1 MDKNWV
7 AIDWGTTN
15 FRAFLMSETGIC
27 VDKIEASKGLLSIN
41 DRQFSESLNQLLG
54 AWHQSRNIKSILMAG
69 MVGSK
74 QGWVEAPYIEVPA
87 TPASFIKASISVD
100 LDWGGVA
107 QIISGACCNNKFD
120 LPDVMRGEEVQLIG
134 LANLNKGNDFF
145 AILNGT
151 HSKHAIWKD
160 GLLHSFN
167 TIMTGELFSILT
179 NYSILGK
186 GLPKQSH
193 DEAAFIVGVDI
204 GNKFP
209 INQVLFS
216 ARTLQLFNKIS
227 PQYIESYIS
236 GLLIGSELSELPQQ
250 TACFI
255 VGSQSLSEHY
265 FNALKHLGHLPTIAD
280 GDECFLI
287 GMTELYQLQK
297 EVNNDKL

>member
-1 MDKNWV
+1 MVDKNWV

-15 FRAFLMSETGIC
+15 FRAFLMSETGVC
-27 VDKIEASKGLLSIN
+27 LDKIEASKGLLSIK
-41 DRQFSESLNQLLG
+41 DRRFSEVLNKLLEV
-54 AWHQSRNIKSILMAG
+54 WNQSRNIQSILMAG

-74 QGWVEAPYIEVPA
+74 QGWSEAPYIEVPA

-100 LDWGGVA
+100 LDCGGKA
-107 QIISGACCNNKFD
+107 QIISGACCNNQFA

-151 HSKHAIWKD
+151 HSKHVIWKD

-179 NYSILGK
+179 NNSILGK

-193 DEAAFIVGVDI
+193 DEAAFITGVDI

-216 ARTLQLFNKIS
+216 ARTSHLFNKIL
-227 PQYIESYIS
+227 PEHIESYIS
-236 GLLIGSELSELPQQ
+236 GLLIGSELSELQPK
-250 TACFI
+250 TICFI
-255 VGSQSLSEHY
+255 VGSQSLSQHY
-265 FNALKHLGHLPTIAD
+265 FNALKHLGHSPTITD
-280 GDECFLI
+280 GDKCFLI

-297 EVNNDKL
+297 EVNNDN